1 MSNQIFCN
9 SNALLSLSLSLFSL
23 FHFGSLAHLILSV
36 WNVELKERNQEFD
49 RSSLGLILCML
60 SFSKFYVY
68 CARWMKTWRKPS
80 TSRLAWLTCSGFFV
94 WHLCRK
100 KPWVQGT
107 TVYIWTWKSA
117 VSFRET
123 ACLYVCVWQ
132 ESNKVCVSYTSLVMF
147 SFFRGIWNGSSFSL
161 SDGSSFFFYSFV
173 CVCVCVCVCVRTR
186 A

>member
-9 SNALLSLSLSLFSL
+9 SNALLSLSLFSL
-23 FHFGSLAHLILSV
+23 FHFGLLAHLILSV

-68 CARWMKTWRKPS
+68 CARWMKTWRKPN

-100 KPWVQGT
+100 NPGFKGQLCTFGRGRVLFHLERLRACMCVCGKR
-107 TVYIWTWKSA
+107 VIKYVFHIHLLLCFLFFVA
-117 VSFRET
+117 FET
-123 ACLYVCVWQ
+123 DRL
-132 ESNKVCVSYTSLVMF
+132 F
-147 SFFRGIWNGSSFSL
+147 L
-161 SDGSSFFFYSFV
+161 SQMNHLFLKTPL
-173 CVCVCVCVCVRTR
+173 CVCVCVHAR
-186 A
+186 ARA